1 MHRDEM
7 VSIECAVNE
16 ASWKLC
22 EWSAAACSPQT
33 FIMRAPT
40 ICPLPEENCCLLH
53 VFSFSSGVSSVFDQG
68 ATVHMKCSRVL
79 QALGLHLKTAMY
91 VPLGIFSSSR
101 YE

>member
-1 MHRDEM
+1 M
-7 VSIECAVNE
+7 ECSSLFTPDIYHARPDH
-16 ASWKLC
+16 L
-22 EWSAAACSPQT
+22 SAA
-33 FIMRAPT
+33 RR
-40 ICPLPEENCCLLH
+40 NCCLLH